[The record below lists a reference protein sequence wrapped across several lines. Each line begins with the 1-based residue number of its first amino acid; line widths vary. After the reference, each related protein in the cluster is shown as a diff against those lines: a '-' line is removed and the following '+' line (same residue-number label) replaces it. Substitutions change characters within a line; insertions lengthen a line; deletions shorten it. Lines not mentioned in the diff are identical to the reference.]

1 MVNSCL
7 VTGANGHLGNNLVR
21 ILHDKGENVRASVR
35 NVNYTEPFEGLD
47 CEVVYAD
54 ILDRE
59 SLSKAMEGIDILYQ
73 VAAAYKMWAKDPQKD
88 IIDMNIR
95 GTENVLKTAKKKG
108 VKKIVYVSSIAALDY
123 SLIPMDETSWN
134 SDYSI
139 PYYQSKTESEKLA
152 LSLAEKLDIR
162 MISVLPT
169 AMVGPNCFGHLTPTM
184 EILYSIINNKLPVDP
199 NFYFNFV
206 DVRDVAKGMISAAK
220 KGRNGERYILG
231 TEVSISITEI
241 IDLAQSLFPDI
252 KKPAKRS
259 RNTMMILA
267 FLMETISKFNGKPP
281 AITRGSVKY
290 YYGADLG
297 CNISKARRELGYN
310 PVSPYDALK
319 EALFYLVNREDQEL
333 GN

>member
-1 MVNSCL
+1 MVHSCL

-54 ILDRE
+54 ILDRK
-59 SLSKAMEGIDILYQ
+59 SLSKAMERIDIIYQ
-73 VAAAYKMWAKDPQKD
+73 VAAVYKMWAKDPQKD

-95 GTENVLKTAKKKG
+95 GTENVLETAKKQG
-108 VKKIVYVSSIAALDY
+108 VKKIVYVSSIAALDH
-123 SLIPMDETSWN
+123 SLVPMDETSWN
-134 SDYSI
+134 SNFSI

-152 LSLAEKLDIR
+152 LGLAEKLDIQL
-162 MISVLPT
+162 ISVLPT

-184 EILYSIINNKLPVDP
+184 EILYSIVNNKLSVDP
-199 NFYFNFV
+199 NLYFNFV
-206 DVRDVAKGMISAAK
+206 DVRDVAKGMIAAAE

-231 TEVSISITEI
+231 TEVSISTTKI
-241 IDLAQSLFPDI
+241 IDMAQSLLPDI

-281 AITRGSVKY
+281 AITLGIIKSC
-290 YYGADLG
+290 YGTDQS

-319 EALFYLVNREDQEL
+319 EALFYLLNKED
-333 GN
+333 

>member
-1 MVNSCL
+1 MVHSCL
-7 VTGANGHLGNNLVR
+7 VTGANGHLGNNLAR

-54 ILDRE
+54 ILDRK

-95 GTENVLKTAKKKG
+95 GTENVLETAKKQG
-108 VKKIVYVSSIAALDY
+108 VKKIVYVSSIAALDH
-123 SLIPMDETSWN
+123 SLVPMDETSWN
-134 SDYSI
+134 SDFSI

-152 LSLAEKLDIR
+152 LGLAEKLDIQL
-162 MISVLPT
+162 ISVLPT

-184 EILYSIINNKLPVDP
+184 EILYSIINNKLSVDP
-199 NFYFNFV
+199 DLYFNFV
-206 DVRDVAKGMISAAK
+206 DVRDVAKGMIAAAE

-231 TEVSISITEI
+231 TEVSISTTKI
-241 IDLAQSLFPDI
+241 IDMAQSLLPDI

-281 AITRGSVKY
+281 AITLGIIKSC
-290 YYGADLG
+290 YGIDQS

-319 EALFYLVNREDQEL
+319 EALFYLLNKED
-333 GN
+333 

>member
-1 MVNSCL
+1 MVHSCL

-54 ILDRE
+54 ILDRK
-59 SLSKAMEGIDILYQ
+59 SLSKAMERIDIIYQ
-73 VAAAYKMWAKDPQKD
+73 VAAVYKMWAKDPQKD

-95 GTENVLKTAKKKG
+95 GTENVLETAKKQG
-108 VKKIVYVSSIAALDY
+108 VKKIVYVSSIAALDH
-123 SLIPMDETSWN
+123 SLVPMDETSWN
-134 SDYSI
+134 SDFSI

-152 LSLAEKLDIR
+152 LGLAEKLDIQL
-162 MISVLPT
+162 ISVLPT

-184 EILYSIINNKLPVDP
+184 EILYSIINNKLSVDP
-199 NFYFNFV
+199 NLYFNFV
-206 DVRDVAKGMISAAK
+206 DVRDVAKGMIAAAE

-231 TEVSISITEI
+231 TEVSISTTKI
-241 IDLAQSLFPDI
+241 IDMAQSLLPDI

-281 AITRGSVKY
+281 AITLGIIKSC
-290 YYGADLG
+290 YGTDQS

-319 EALFYLVNREDQEL
+319 EALFYLLNKED
-333 GN
+333 

>member
-1 MVNSCL
+1 MVHSCL

-54 ILDRE
+54 ILDRK
-59 SLSKAMEGIDILYQ
+59 SLSKAMERIDIIYQ
-73 VAAAYKMWAKDPQKD
+73 VAAVYKMWAKDPQKD

-95 GTENVLKTAKKKG
+95 GTENVLETAKKQG
-108 VKKIVYVSSIAALDY
+108 VKKIVYVSSIAALDH
-123 SLIPMDETSWN
+123 SLVPMDETSWN
-134 SDYSI
+134 SNFSI

-152 LSLAEKLDIR
+152 LGLAEKLDIQL
-162 MISVLPT
+162 ISVLPT

-184 EILYSIINNKLPVDP
+184 EILYSIINNKLSVDP
-199 NFYFNFV
+199 NLYFNFV
-206 DVRDVAKGMISAAK
+206 DVRDVAKGMIAAAE

-231 TEVSISITEI
+231 TEVSISTTKI
-241 IDLAQSLFPDI
+241 IDMAQSLLPDI

-281 AITRGSVKY
+281 AITLGIIKSC
-290 YYGADLG
+290 YGTDQS

-319 EALFYLVNREDQEL
+319 EALFYLLNKED
-333 GN
+333 

>member
-54 ILDRE
+54 IPDRE
-59 SLSKAMEGIDILYQ
+59 SLSKAMKGIDIIYQ

-95 GTENVLKTAKKKG
+95 GTENVLETAKKQG
-108 VKKIVYVSSIAALDY
+108 VKKIVYVSSIAALDH
-123 SLIPMDETSWN
+123 SLVPMDETGWN

-152 LSLAEKLDIR
+152 LSLAEKLDISL
-162 MISVLPT
+162 ISVLPT
-169 AMVGPNCFGHLTPTM
+169 AMIGPNCFGHLTPTM

-206 DVRDVAKGMISAAK
+206 DVRDVAEGMIAAAE
-220 KGRNGERYILG
+220 KGRNRERYILG

-241 IDLAQSLFPDI
+241 IDLARSLFPDI
-252 KKPAKRS
+252 KKPAKQS

-267 FLMETISKFNGKPP
+267 FLMETISKFNGKTP
-281 AITRGSVKY
+281 AMTRGIIKS
-290 YYGADLG
+290 YYGTDQS
-297 CNISKARRELGYN
+297 CNISKARRGLGYN
-310 PVSPYDALK
+310 PGSPYDALK
-319 EALFYLVNREDQEL
+319 EALFYLVNKED
-333 GN
+333 